1 MDCIR
6 DPSVMPRKFAW
17 FYDGKD
23 STCTS
28 RPSQCPPPV
37 VLPEPDPCPQLP
49 PVQPLQ
55 AAPLQEAPYVP
66 SDKQCETPCG
76 CPNEVYGYPTTGPA
90 EFCTQVASSQCGE
103 MDPRNPRWQRKFRSC
118 MVGASGVAG
127 HELYAQDGVESMGS
141 STEEQQ
147 MNGNGNGRTVV
158 VVQRKSWL
166 QRNWLWVLIGIAV
179 LAGAYMLW
187 KRSKSSSGRRSL
199 GRSMSAPNKDAVI
212 DRLVDEVMQYQGFT
226 AM

>member
-1 MDCIR
+1 MACVR
-6 DPSVMPRKFAW
+6 DPTAMPRKFAW

-37 VLPEPDPCPQLP
+37 MLPEPEPCPQLP
-49 PVQPLQ
+49 P
-55 AAPLQEAPYVP
+55 AAPLDAAPMVQEAPFVP
-66 SDKQCETPCG
+66 SDKQCDAPCG

-90 EFCTQVASSQCGE
+90 EFCMQVANAQCGD
-103 MDPRNPRWQRKFRSC
+103 MDPRNPRWQRRFRSC

-127 HELYAQDGVESMGS
+127 DQIYAQGQAESMGS
-141 STEEQQ
+141 EEQQ
-147 MNGNGNGRTVV
+147 QTDVILVRT
-158 VVQRKSWL
+158 KSWL
-166 QRNWLWVLIGIAV
+166 ERNWLWVLLGLAV
-179 LAGAYMLW
+179 LIGVWMLC
-187 KRSKSSSGRRSL
+187 KRSKSGAGRSSLR
-199 GRSMSAPNKDAVI
+199 RSMSAPRKDDVI